1 MSQLSSN
8 GSYVLD
14 YESVSPLG
22 VGKLSHWIGI
32 EEGQVAAGELKRIS
46 TVGLPVTVGAEIQDD
61 LSGFLESEHDVIR
74 ECSVLD
80 RKLELLATAA
90 NLATGRFS
98 EFLDAV
104 DSARKGIILGMGQD
118 VTNVEKIK
126 KNINRSVIL
135 KPSDAF
141 RFLEELNNNATRVN
155 MVMNPIDVS
164 SIYLANKFGAA
175 AFQKTIVTA
184 CAASSQ
190 ALGYAARAI
199 RRGKA
204 DIVLAGGADSLL
216 NVFGI
221 IAFTKLG
228 VIQQPKGDPRW
239 ACRPLDKT
247 RNGTLLG
254 EGAGLVLLASG
265 AAVEKNGW
273 KPVAEIVGFGN
284 SLDGYKITAP
294 DPNGEGMRRALKE
307 AAREADLQPGELDY
321 INLHGTGTRAN
332 DSVELEAVDE
342 ILGSEESPIPVS
354 STKDRHGHL
363 IGAAGVIEF
372 NTTLGAMENGKMP
385 GTINLR
391 NPIEVP
397 GLKLFSEAVCKA
409 KLDTCATNSFAFGG
423 VNTVI
428 ITKKVE

>member
-1 MSQLSSN
+1 MNQLSS
-8 GSYVLD
+8 GGTYVLD

-22 VGKLSHWIGI
+22 IGKLSHWMGI
-32 EEGQVAAGELKRIS
+32 EEGQVAAGELKRVS
-46 TVGLPVTVGAEIQDD
+46 TAGLPVTVGAEIQEN
-61 LSGFLESEHDVIR
+61 LSGYLESEHDVIR
-74 ECSVLD
+74 ECSVFD

-90 NLATGRFS
+90 NLASGRFS

-104 DSARKGIILGMGQD
+104 DSDRKGIILGMGQD
-118 VTNVEKIK
+118 VTDLEKIK
-126 KNINRSVIL
+126 KNMSRPIIL
-135 KPSDAF
+135 EPSDSF
-141 RFLEELNNNATRVN
+141 LFLEELNKNASRVN
-155 MVMNPIDVS
+155 MVLNPVDVS
-164 SIYLANKFGAA
+164 SIFLANKFGAA

-190 ALGYAARAI
+190 AIGYAARAI
-199 RRGKA
+199 RRGQA
-204 DIVLAGGADSLL
+204 DVVLAGGADSLL

-239 ACRPLDKT
+239 TCRPLDKT
-247 RNGTLLG
+247 RNGTVLG

-265 AAVEKNGW
+265 AAVKKNGW
-273 KPVAEIVGFGN
+273 KPTAEIAGFGN

-294 DPNGEGMRRALKE
+294 DPTGEGMKRALRE
-307 AAREADLQPGELDY
+307 AAREADLRPGALDY

-332 DSVELEAVDE
+332 DSVELDSVNE
-342 ILGSEESPIPVS
+342 ILGSEESPVPVS

-391 NPIEVP
+391 NPIEVS
-397 GLKLFSEAVCKA
+397 GLKLFSEAVRKA
-409 KLDTCATNSFAFGG
+409 ELDTCATNSFAFGG

-428 ITKKVE
+428 IIKRVA